1 MNVYITITVIISIIV
16 LYYMYVKLYLIILL
30 ERVSFI
36 VNKTIHLFVCLYF
49 VHTFAQLIY
58 ITMQDNLI
66 QSSPINNEI
75 IGRHEIFP
83 L

>member
-16 LYYMYVKLYLIILL
+16 LYYVKLYLIILL
-30 ERVSFI
+30 DRVSFI
-36 VNKTIHLFVCLYF
+36 VNKTIRLFVCLYF
-49 VHTFAQLIY
+49 VHTFVQLIY

>member
-16 LYYMYVKLYLIILL
+16 LYYVKLYLIILL

-49 VHTFAQLIY
+49 VHTFVQLIY